1 MGDYVSSVNVSMRRN
16 KEPYKTEI
24 NIKDANKKSR
34 SSSSNNETETTSI
47 AEKMSK
53 QLQKSFAFPKGK

>member
-1 MGDYVSSVNVSMRRN
+1 MGDYVSSVNVNTRRN
-16 KEPYKTEI
+16 KEPYKVEI

-34 SSSSNNETETTSI
+34 SSSSSNEIETTSI

-53 QLQKSFAFPKGK
+53 QLQKTFAFPKGK